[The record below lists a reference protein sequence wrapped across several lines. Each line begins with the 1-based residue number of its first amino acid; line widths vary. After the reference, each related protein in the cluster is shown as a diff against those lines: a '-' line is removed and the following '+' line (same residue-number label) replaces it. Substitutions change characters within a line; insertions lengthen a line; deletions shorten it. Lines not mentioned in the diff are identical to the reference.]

1 MTKKIWLIVGVV
13 VIALIVL
20 AAAGAGGAYF
30 YLEYRNASWLREAT
44 TAYDKREWA
53 RAKGYFERYLPQDPK
68 NAELLEKYADASMK
82 LTYDRLGSLRAAVTA
97 FQQILTY
104 YPERDDV
111 REDLIE
117 LYIKLSAW
125 STLDYYTRDWLRR
138 APDDETILY
147 YNALALDNMGSIDEA
162 MKGYEALI
170 AKGTDHSD
178 VYGSYARL
186 LREKGL
192 EAKANE
198 VFANA
203 RAARPQDGQVV
214 ADYARFVARTS
225 TWAEV
230 QSLLDEALRLSPKDT
245 DVLVAAAQANML
257 RRQHPRAVELLQ
269 QVIELKPDEG
279 PAYLMLASAYIY
291 QGMAEDAIKV
301 LQKADALVKIDSP
314 LMLITLAD
322 LQLGMSAFDDAKQT
336 IGEYSAAYPDQLP
349 ISEYFTAKEM
359 LVRGEPSE
367 AVKRLAS
374 VVQLRPGFALAQYTL
389 AEAYLATGETELARN
404 ALETYL
410 SKNTTDER
418 AQRLMAQR
426 FGRPISIEAIAAR
439 AEELASQPEPG
450 QERLLAIAAALLDSA
465 VRRDAVAEYSDLI
478 HATLEKALLSA
489 PKESAVYR
497 LLADLHLLKGEPSE
511 ALKDIDRGIEQGC
524 DPAEFLMLRAGA
536 ALESND
542 SAGVDKYIEEAATS
556 PGFGHMEYAQWSN
569 FFALHGSYDH
579 ALWMLDRGISATSE
593 SEAKATL
600 EVERALLALRHGN
613 LMQASEWLETVTPR
627 VALGTTLRRR
637 LNAARLQLAQTY
649 LITDPSD
656 TAEQNAQKVIHAVR
670 QEDPGNVLLRVAD
683 GLLLMRKTPPELDRA
698 QSLFESAAV
707 ADAGGLGAQ
716 WGLAKVALA
725 SNDYPRALTHIERA
739 LTSAPN
745 IPALRLLEAEAL
757 LRTDRRFEAERSL
770 RRFLEEMPDDVNATQ
785 LLARCLVQRGETDEA
800 QALLSKL
807 ETATG
812 SDPKHAEDL
821 RDLRAALLV
830 AEGADAEAEKT
841 LRTQVSEHPSD
852 FNVLR
857 SLAHAVM
864 RQGREDEA
872 KQLLMEYAE
881 KHTTDPATW
890 VGVAQ
895 WWAGTKSENQWREA
909 STCLTRALLADPNYV
924 PALRA
929 MLDIRLRQRDN
940 LEALQLC
947 NRYLSRNPDDADMLI
962 IKARL
967 LGQLNGRQQE
977 ALAAAD
983 RAIELD
989 DRPEYKA
996 TRGVILVAMR
1006 QYERA
1011 LRDLKPYAL
1020 ESKEIPA
1027 IFDAALAE
1035 AYFAMNEIALAKQYL
1050 EDALTKAESGDLV
1063 DAERLRQLQQA
1074 LAQKEAAA

>member
-1 MTKKIWLIVGVV
+1 MKKKVWLIVGGVFV
-13 VIALIVL
+13 GLLVL
-20 AAAGAGGAYF
+20 AAAGTGGVYF

-44 TAYDKREWA
+44 AAYDKGEWA

-68 NAELLEKYADASMK
+68 NAELLEQYADASMK

-97 FQQILTY
+97 YQQILTY

-111 REDLIE
+111 RKHLID

-138 APDDETILY
+138 APDDETVLY
-147 YNALALDNMGSIDEA
+147 YNALALDNMGSIDDA

-170 AKGTDHSD
+170 ARNTDHSD

-192 EAKANE
+192 EAKASE

-203 RAARPQDGQVV
+203 RAARPQDGQIV

-230 QSLLDEALRLSPKDT
+230 QALLDEALRLSPQDT

-257 RRQHPRAVELLQ
+257 RRQHARAVELLQ
-269 QVIELKPDEG
+269 QVIESKPDEG

-291 QGMAEDAIKV
+291 QGMPEDAIKA
-301 LQKADALVKIDSP
+301 LQKADPLVKIDSP

-322 LQLGMSAFDDAKQT
+322 LQLGMSAFDEARKT
-336 IGEYSAAYPDQLP
+336 IGEYAEAYPDQLP

-367 AVKRLAS
+367 AVKKLAS
-374 VVQLRPGFALAQYTL
+374 VVQMRPGFALAQYAL
-389 AEAYLATGETELARN
+389 AEAYLATGEAELARN

-426 FGRPISIEAIAAR
+426 FGRPLSIEALAAR
-439 AEELASQPEPG
+439 AEELTSQPEPN
-450 QERLLAIAAALLDSA
+450 QERLVAIGAALLDSA
-465 VRRDAVAEYSDLI
+465 VRRDAVAEYGALI
-478 HATLEKALLSA
+478 HATLEKALSSA
-489 PKESAVYR
+489 PKESTAYR
-497 LLADLHLLKGEPSE
+497 LLADLHLLEGNPKE

-524 DPAEFLMLRAGA
+524 DPAKFLMLRAGA

-542 SAGVDKYIEEAATS
+542 SAGVDKYIDDAIAR
-556 PGFGHMEYAQWSN
+556 PGFGHLEYAQWSN
-569 FFALHGSYDH
+569 FFALHGSYDR
-579 ALWMLDRGISATSE
+579 AIAMLDRGIGATSE

-600 EVERALLALRHGN
+600 EVERVVLALRHGN
-613 LMQASEWLETVTPR
+613 LSQASEWIEAVTPR
-627 VALGTTLRRR
+627 VAAGTTLRRR

-649 LITDPSD
+649 LITNPSD
-656 TAEQNAQKVIHAVR
+656 TAEQDAQKLIHAVR
-670 QEDPGNVLLRVAD
+670 QEDPGNALLRVAD
-683 GLLLMRKTPPELDRA
+683 GLMLMRKTPPELDRA
-698 QSLFESAAV
+698 QSLFESAAA

-725 SNDYPRALTHIERA
+725 NNDYPRALTHIERA

-757 LRTDRRFEAERSL
+757 LQTDRRFEAERTL
-770 RRFLEEMPDDVNATQ
+770 RRFLEEMPDDVNAIQ
-785 LLARCLVQRGETDEA
+785 LLARCLIQRGETAEA
-800 QALLSKL
+800 KALLTKL
-807 ETATG
+807 EESAG
-812 SDPKHAEDL
+812 PEPAVAESL
-821 RDLRAALLV
+821 RDLRASLLV

-841 LRTQVSEHPSD
+841 LREQVAEHPGD

-857 SLAHAVM
+857 SLAHAVI

-872 KQLLMEYAE
+872 KQILMAYAE
-881 KHTTDPATW
+881 QHTSDPATW
-890 VGVAQ
+890 VGIAQ
-895 WWAGTKSENQWREA
+895 WWASTKSESQWREA

-947 NRYLSRNPDDADMLI
+947 NRYLSRNPDDADMLNT
-962 IKARL
+962 KARL

-1027 IFDAALAE
+1027 VFDAALAE
-1035 AYFAMNEIALAKQYL
+1035 AYFATNEIALAKQYL
-1050 EDALTKAESGDLV
+1050 EDALTKAKSGDLV
-1063 DAERLRQLQQA
+1063 DAERLHQLQRA
-1074 LAQKEAAA
+1074 LQQKEAAA

>member
-1 MTKKIWLIVGVV
+1 MTKKIW
-13 VIALIVL
+13 IVL
-20 AAAGAGGAYF
+20 GGIFIGLVVLTAAGASGAYF
-30 YLEYRNASWLREAT
+30 YLQYRNASWLREALA
-44 TAYDKREWA
+44 AYDKGEWA
-53 RAKGYFERYLPQDPK
+53 RSKGYFERYLPQDPK
-68 NAELLEKYADASMK
+68 NAELLEKYANASLK
-82 LTYDRLGSLRAAVTA
+82 LTYDRLGSERAAVTA
-97 FQQILTY
+97 YQQILTY
-104 YPERDDV
+104 YPEREDV
-111 REDLIE
+111 RQHLID

-138 APDDETILY
+138 TPDDDTILY
-147 YNALALDNMGSIDEA
+147 FNALALDNMGSIDEA
-162 MKGYEALI
+162 MKGYESLI
-170 AKGTDHSD
+170 AKNTDRSD

-198 VFANA
+198 IFATA
-203 RAARPQDGQVV
+203 RAARPQDGQIV

-225 TWAEV
+225 TWGEV
-230 QSLLDEALRLSPKDT
+230 QALLDEALRLSPQDT

-257 RRQHPRAVELLQ
+257 RRQHARAVELLR

-291 QGMAEDAIKV
+291 QGMTEDAIKA
-301 LQKADALVKIDSP
+301 LQKADELVRIDSP

-322 LQLGMSAFDDAKQT
+322 LQLGMSAFDDAKKT
-336 IGEYSAAYPDQLP
+336 IGEYAAAYPDQLP
-349 ISEYFTAKEM
+349 ISEYFAAKEM

-410 SKNTTDER
+410 AKNSTDER

-426 FGRPISIEAIAAR
+426 FGRPVSIEALAAR
-439 AEELASQPEPG
+439 AEDLAGQPEPG
-450 QERLLAIAAALLDSA
+450 QDRLVAIGAALLDSA
-465 VRRDAVAEYSDLI
+465 VRRDSLAEYRDLI
-478 HATLEKALLSA
+478 HATLEKAISID
-489 PKESAVYR
+489 PTESTPYR
-497 LLADLHLLKGEPSE
+497 LLADLHLLEGEPDE
-511 ALKDIDRGIEQGC
+511 ALKDIDRASAQGC
-524 DPAEFLMLRAGA
+524 APSEFLMLRAGA

-542 SAGVDKYIEEAATS
+542 NGGVEKYIDEATAQS
-556 PGFGHMEYAQWSN
+556 GFGHVEYLQWAN
-569 FFALHGSYDH
+569 FFALHGSYDR
-579 ALWMLDRGISATSE
+579 AIAMLDRGIGVISE

-600 EVERALLALRHGN
+600 EVERGLLALRYGK
-613 LMQASEWLETVTPR
+613 LAQSAEWLAAVTPR
-627 VALGTTLRRR
+627 VSTGTSLRRR

-649 LITDPSD
+649 LITSPSE
-656 TAEQNAQKVIHAVR
+656 TAEQDAQKLIHAVQ
-670 QEDPGNVLLRVAD
+670 QEDPGNTMLHVAD
-683 GLLLMRKTPPELDRA
+683 GLMLMRKTPPELDRA
-698 QSLFESAAV
+698 QLLFESAAV
-707 ADAGGLGAQ
+707 ADASGLGAQ

-725 SNDYPRALTHIERA
+725 NNDYPRALTHIERA
-739 LTSAPN
+739 LSAAPN
-745 IPALRLLEAEAL
+745 IPALRLIEAEAL
-757 LRTDRRFEAERSL
+757 LQTDRLYEAERVI
-770 RRFLEEMPDDVNATQ
+770 RRFLEEMPDDVTAMQ
-785 LLARCLVQRGETDEA
+785 LLARCLIQRGDTDGAKDAVTRFEKFA
-800 QALLSKL
+800 GADSKY
-807 ETATG
+807 
-812 SDPKHAEDL
+812 AESL
-821 RDLRAALLV
+821 RDLRGSVLV
-830 AEGADAEAEKT
+830 AGGEDAAAEQT
-841 LRTQVSEHPSD
+841 LRAQASEHPDD
-852 FNVLR
+852 FNVFKL
-857 SLAHAVM
+857 LARAVF

-872 KQLLMEYAE
+872 KSILMAFADNRNS
-881 KHTTDPATW
+881 DPAVW

-895 WWAGTKSENQWREA
+895 WWANTESEQQWREA

-947 NRYLSRNPDDADMLI
+947 NRYLARNSDDAEMLNT
-962 IKARL
+962 KARL

-977 ALAAAD
+977 ALASAD

-1011 LRDLKPYAL
+1011 LRDLRPYAL
-1020 ESKEIPA
+1020 ETNEIPA

-1035 AYFAMNEIALAKQYL
+1035 AYYATNELELAKQYL
-1050 EDALTKAESGDLV
+1050 DDALAKAESGELV
-1063 DAERLRQLQQA
+1063 DAERLRQLQRA
-1074 LAQKEAAA
+1074 LLQKEAAA